1 MGLPARAR
9 RGVRRLAFGAA
20 LLVFTTALRA
30 HDFWIE
36 PSAFAPPA
44 GATVAERLRSGENL
58 DGKPAERVS
67 KWIERFAVRPNGRD
81 TPIGGIEGSDPA
93 GWLIASGTSPAVI
106 VYRSR
111 PSMVQLAA
119 ARFTAY
125 LREHGL
131 ERIIELRAQRG
142 DTTKPGRELFS
153 RCAKAQLR
161 GVVSDPVGLR
171 YEIVAEGQSATAFR
185 GRVLFEGKPL
195 AGALVV
201 AQSKRNPAAPLSV
214 RSDANGR
221 FAFALDGRGLWLI
234 KSVHMVEAP
243 PKSGADWES
252 LWASLTFEA

>member
-1 MGLPARAR
+1 MGIPARAR
-9 RGVRRLAFGAA
+9 GSVSRIAFCAA
-20 LLVFTTALRA
+20 LLAFATALGA

-36 PSAFAPPA
+36 PSAFAPAA
-44 GATVAERLRSGENL
+44 GATVAVRLRSGEHL
-58 DGKPAERVS
+58 EGKPVVRS
-67 KWIERFAVRPNGRD
+67 STWIERFVVRQDGREQAVD
-81 TPIGGIEGSDPA
+81 GIEGSDPA

-106 VYRSR
+106 AYRSR
-111 PSMVQLAA
+111 PSMLTLAA

-131 ERIIELRAQRG
+131 ERIVEIRAKRG

-161 GVVSDPVGLR
+161 GVVREPVGLR
-171 YEIVAEGQSATAFR
+171 YEIVADAQSATTFR

-201 AQSKRNPAAPLSV
+201 AQSKRNPVAPLSA
-214 RSDANGR
+214 RSDANGA
-221 FAFALDGRGLWLI
+221 FAFTLDQRGLWLI

-243 PKSGADWES
+243 AKSGAEWES
-252 LWASLTFEA
+252 LWASLTFES

>member
-1 MGLPARAR
+1 MR
-9 RGVRRLAFGAA
+9 RFVFCAA
-20 LLVFTTALRA
+20 LLLLAPALRA

-36 PSAFAPPA
+36 PSSFAPPA
-44 GATVAERLRSGENL
+44 GATVAVRLRSGENL
-58 DGKPAERVS
+58 EGKPAVRSS
-67 KWIERFAVRPNGRD
+67 KWIERFVVRQDGREK
-81 TPIGGIEGSDPA
+81 PIDGIEGSDPA

-106 VYRSR
+106 AYRSR
-111 PSMVQLAA
+111 PTMITLAA

-131 ERIIELRAQRG
+131 ERIVELRAKRG

-161 GVVSDPVGLR
+161 GVVREPVGLR
-171 YEIVAEGQSATAFR
+171 YEIVADAQSATSFR

-195 AGALVV
+195 AGALVL

-214 RSDANGR
+214 RSDANG
-221 FAFALDGRGLWLI
+221 AFSFTLDGRGLWLV
-234 KSVHMVEAP
+234 KSVHMVAAP